1 MCDEL
6 DELGEGFLETTPE
19 LLLELALYGLEDTVV
34 TATEVSVSTLYCT
47 VKLVEPD
54 IVILKFNDRF
64 GMFAYVD
71 KKDWLKIK
79 QSYIAV
85 DHEVERI
92 RKLN

>member
-1 MCDEL
+1 MSDEL
-6 DELGEGFLETTPE
+6 DELGEGFLETTSE

-54 IVILKFNDRF
+54 ILILKFNDRF
-64 GMFAYVD
+64 GMFAYID
-71 KKDWLKIK
+71 KKDWTKLK
-79 QSYIAV
+79 QSYLQV
-85 DHEVERI
+85 DHEINRI